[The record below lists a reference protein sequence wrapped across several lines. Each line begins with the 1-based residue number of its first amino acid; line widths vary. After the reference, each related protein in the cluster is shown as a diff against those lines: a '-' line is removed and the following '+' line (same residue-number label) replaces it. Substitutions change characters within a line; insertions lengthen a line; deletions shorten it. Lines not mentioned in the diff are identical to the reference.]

1 MSLTTTPPGR
11 ILTDPPATLTIQ
23 LEGSLD
29 DNGNVRLEDFLEE
42 LGAIKTALKHTEL
55 IVAGK
60 PNTVYYRVV
69 DLTHT
74 SPASVRIEAVAQRK
88 EYKHMPR
95 RIVRRFSTSLRM
107 IQRRHRAPRDFNL
120 DTLEAY
126 KNIYNPLGKK
136 LRKVTITE
144 DEKQKK
150 TAINQ
155 AFDDALRRI
164 IGPDEKERGS
174 MMGKLEA
181 LNVHLGNR
189 VFAIYPTVGASKVT
203 CKFVGTDIRD
213 KVLKSAGQYVRV
225 DGWIVFK
232 NKAKFPHAM
241 EVRDI
246 EPFGAVS
253 KLSDIRGI
261 APDATKGERSEDF
274 LRKLRDAW

>member
-1 MSLTTTPPGR
+1 MPPA
-11 ILTDPPATLTIQ
+11 ATLTIQ

-29 DNGNVRLEDFLEE
+29 DDGNVRLEDFLEE

-69 DLTHT
+69 DLTHS
-74 SPASVRIEAVAQRK
+74 SPSSVRIEAVAQRR
-88 EYKHMPR
+88 EYQNIPR
-95 RIVRRFSTSLRM
+95 RVVRRFATSLRM

-120 DTLEAY
+120 ETLEAFR
-126 KNIYNPLGKK
+126 NIYNPLGKK

-150 TAINQ
+150 ASINQ
-155 AFDDALRRI
+155 AFDDALNRI
-164 IGPDEKERGS
+164 IGHDERERGS
-174 MMGKLEA
+174 MLGKLEA

-189 VFAIYPTVGASKVT
+189 VFFIYPTVGASKVT
-203 CKFVGTDIRD
+203 CKFVGPELRD
-213 KVLKSAGQYVRV
+213 KVLASAGKYVRV

-232 NKAKFPHAM
+232 SKAKFPHAM
-241 EVRDI
+241 DVQEI
-246 EPFGAVS
+246 ETFPQDFS

-274 LRKLRDAW
+274 VRELRDAW